1 MVIDVLPSFIINHI
15 GLAQNQNWQ
24 STKDMDMFLS
34 VGGVQD
40 QSIWNKL
47 EMRHSIPDLV
57 MPNSSSPSRS
67 KSLTGTRRKSTTS
80 SKNIKTYLKRGSS
93 LDTSTTVQYNAKTQ
107 HTWDLLSY
115 IYDMSF
121 NWKDINSAFII
132 NIFCTENLSNRIDVT
147 MLHLQKK
154 TLSTSTTKMSGNVQI
169 GNTSEY

>member
-1 MVIDVLPSFIINHI
+1 MYILINTSLRLPKFKSEIKSMVIDVLPSFILNHI
-15 GLAQNQNWQ
+15 GLAQNQNWH

-57 MPNSSSPSRS
+57 IPNSSSPSRS

-107 HTWDLLSY
+107 HT
-115 IYDMSF
+115 
-121 NWKDINSAFII
+121 
-132 NIFCTENLSNRIDVT
+132 
-147 MLHLQKK
+147 
-154 TLSTSTTKMSGNVQI
+154 
-169 GNTSEY
+169 

>member
-57 MPNSSSPSRS
+57 IPNSSSPSRS

-115 IYDMSF
+115 IYDR
-121 NWKDINSAFII
+121 NYNGKDINFAFVIH
-132 NIFCTENLSNRIDVT
+132 IFVYRKFIKSNKRHNVAFTKENSVNKHDEDEWQCTNR
-147 MLHLQKK
+147 
-154 TLSTSTTKMSGNVQI
+154 
-169 GNTSEY
+169 

>member
-40 QSIWNKL
+40 QGIWNKL

-57 MPNSSSPSRS
+57 IPNSSSPSRS

-107 HTWDLLSY
+107 HTWDFLSHIY
-115 IYDMSF
+115 IYIYIYRT
-121 NWKDINSAFII
+121 NINFTIVIYIFVYRKFIK
-132 NIFCTENLSNRIDVT
+132 SNRRHNVAF
-147 MLHLQKK
+147 
-154 TLSTSTTKMSGNVQI
+154 TKENSINKHDEDEWQCT
-169 GNTSEY
+169 NR

>member
-1 MVIDVLPSFIINHI
+1 MVFDVLPSFIINHV
-15 GLAQNQNWQ
+15 GLAQNQNWH

-57 MPNSSSPSRS
+57 MPNSSSPNRS

-107 HTWDLLSY
+107 HT
-115 IYDMSF
+115 
-121 NWKDINSAFII
+121 
-132 NIFCTENLSNRIDVT
+132 
-147 MLHLQKK
+147 
-154 TLSTSTTKMSGNVQI
+154 
-169 GNTSEY
+169 

>member
-1 MVIDVLPSFIINHI
+1 
-15 GLAQNQNWQ
+15 
-24 STKDMDMFLS
+24 MFLS

-57 MPNSSSPSRS
+57 IPNSNSPSRS

-107 HTWDLLSY
+107 HT
-115 IYDMSF
+115 
-121 NWKDINSAFII
+121 KFIK
-132 NIFCTENLSNRIDVT
+132 SNRRHNVAFTKENSVNKHEEDEWQCTNRMMESIT
-147 MLHLQKK
+147 ESKLETGSSSMYAEEL
-154 TLSTSTTKMSGNVQI
+154 TSSSS
-169 GNTSEY
+169 SELL